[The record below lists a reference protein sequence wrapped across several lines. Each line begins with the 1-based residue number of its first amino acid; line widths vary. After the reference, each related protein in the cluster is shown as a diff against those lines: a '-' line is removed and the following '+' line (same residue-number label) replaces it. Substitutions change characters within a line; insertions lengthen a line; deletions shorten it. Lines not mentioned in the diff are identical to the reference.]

1 MYSIKRLSEIING
14 EIYGD
19 ENINVN
25 RIAPFESATNEELT
39 FAADKKYLSKLNETK
54 AKVVIIPDISRELL
68 PKDKTYIIVNDS
80 PRILMPKILD
90 FFKPLTKKIEEII
103 EKDAKISNNVKIAP
117 NTYIGH
123 NVEIG
128 ENTIIYPN
136 VTILE
141 GVKIGKNCTIYP
153 NVVIREFCE
162 IGNDVILQPGCVIGS
177 DGFGYVKVNN
187 KNTKI
192 DQIGRV
198 IIEDRVEV
206 GANSTIDRGAIGDTI
221 IKEGTKLDN
230 LVHIAHNVVIG
241 KESIIVAQ
249 VGIAGSTE
257 IGENVTLAGQV
268 GVVGHIKVGNNVVAA
283 AKTAITGNIKD
294 NSKVSGYPAIDYND
308 DLKAKVVFKRLP
320 ELLKRVKALEKLI
333 NK

>member
-1 MYSIKRLSEIING
+1 MYSIKRLSEMING
-14 EIYGD
+14 EIYGESD
-19 ENINVN
+19 ITVK
-25 RIAPFESATNEELT
+25 RIAPFESATNRELT
-39 FAADKKYLSKLNETK
+39 FAADKKYLSKLDETR
-54 AKVVIIPDISRELL
+54 AKVIIIPNINKDIL

-90 FFKPLTKKIEEII
+90 FFKPKIKDIKEMI
-103 EKDAKISNNVKIAP
+103 EKDAKISNSAKIAP

-141 GVKIGKNCTIYP
+141 GVKIGKNCIIYP
-153 NVVIREFCE
+153 NVTIREFCE

-177 DGFGYVKVNN
+177 DGFGYVKVDN

-198 IIEDRVEV
+198 IIEDRVEI
-206 GANSTIDRGAIGDTI
+206 GANSTIDRGAIGDTR

-230 LVHIAHNVVIG
+230 LVHIAHNVEIG
-241 KESIIVAQ
+241 KESIIIAQ

-257 IGENVTLAGQV
+257 IGDNVTLAGQV
-268 GVVGHIKVGNNVVAA
+268 GVVGHIKIGNNVVAA
-283 AKTAITGNIKD
+283 AKSAITGSIKD
-294 NSKVSGYPAIDYND
+294 NSKISGYPAIDYAE
-308 DLKAKVVFKRLP
+308 DLKAKVAFKRLP
-320 ELLKRVKALEKLI
+320 ELLKRVRVLEKLI